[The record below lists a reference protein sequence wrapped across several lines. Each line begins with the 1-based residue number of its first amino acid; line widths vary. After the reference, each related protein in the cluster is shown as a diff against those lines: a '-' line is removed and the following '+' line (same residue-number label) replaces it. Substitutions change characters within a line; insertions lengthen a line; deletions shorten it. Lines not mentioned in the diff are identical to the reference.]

1 MYRCFFKTI
10 LIFAL
15 VITAAM
21 SGCIKPDNVLT
32 KGIAGVDD
40 QIIFATS
47 APDNILIYSV
57 GQAKMLHTLP
67 ADERLNDMVVNKAG
81 TIAYVVT
88 KNGWLN
94 VFNLQRGDRIAR
106 VRIGTILQS
115 VALSPDEEVIAV
127 GVGSEED
134 YNAHDIS
141 FRSTSN
147 IYREI
152 LRLPLRG
159 DIQDL
164 VSNPNPAYPEF
175 YIINTNADKVRV
187 FNFHSMELTGII
199 TLGGSPSTLSVTP
212 DGEKVYATLNARS
225 AVLVID
231 SQTREIITRHEL
243 TGAAPHYLAFS
254 QDGKTAA
261 VTDREMYRVYFIDNS
276 ADEIIGYKLFPENLA
291 YSIYPEIIAFSGNA
305 DYLYVISGH
314 NSNLRVIDIRT
325 MEMVQN
331 YSLSKAPGAMHVI
344 WGSGKEA

>member
-1 MYRCFFKTI
+1 MYPCFIKTI
-10 LIFAL
+10 LLIAL
-15 VITAAM
+15 VIIAII
-21 SGCIKPDNVLT
+21 SGCIKPEDDLS
-32 KGIAGVDD
+32 KGLKGVED

-67 ADERLNDMVVNKAG
+67 ADERLNDMAVNKAG

-115 VALSPDEEVIAV
+115 VALSPDDEFIAV
-127 GVGSEED
+127 GVGSDED

-147 IYREI
+147 IYKEI

-164 VSNPNPAYPEF
+164 VSNPVYPEI
-175 YIINTNADKVRV
+175 YIVNTSADKVRV
-187 FNFHSMELTGII
+187 FNFDSMELTGII
-199 TLGGSPSTLSVTP
+199 TLGGSPSTFSVTP
-212 DGEKVYATLNARS
+212 DGMKFYATLNARN

-231 SQTREIITRHEL
+231 SQTRELIARHEL
-243 TGAAPHYLAFS
+243 TGAAPHYVAFS
-254 QDGKTAA
+254 QDGKTA
-261 VTDREMYRVYFIDNS
+261 VITDRERYRIYFIDNS
-276 ADEIIGYKLFPENLA
+276 TDEIIGYKLFPENLM
-291 YSIYPEIIAFSGNA
+291 YSIYPEIIAFSGNS
-305 DYLYVISGH
+305 DYLYVISGN

-344 WGSGKEA
+344 WKS